1 MCQEHDPITSSW
13 PLKNGGSH
21 NPHFSIVET
30 KAQKERAM
38 ALKSPQ
44 ESDSRQDIVES
55 SLSLRLQLEPWV
67 QETHVHDV
75 CALGENLHIGL
86 QDVEV
91 EGGCQHATVA
101 APLVT
106 STHQEPIP

>member
-1 MCQEHDPITSSW
+1 M
-13 PLKNGGSH
+13 G
-21 NPHFSIVET
+21 
-30 KAQKERAM
+30 
-38 ALKSPQ
+38 
-44 ESDSRQDIVES
+44 
-55 SLSLRLQLEPWV
+55 PWV

-91 EGGCQHATVA
+91 EGGCQHATVP

-106 STHQEPIP
+106 STQQEPIP